1 MKKMIALLM
10 ALCLLMTAFGV
21 VAEET
26 RPVVQD
32 EKAPAIVL
40 KDVNGKKVAATIYDT
55 NGNVLAEL
63 LDDGSLQLTDVHHRE
78 SADDRL
84 GHAYDQLMHDVHFSD
99 VEAIDHDEKL
109 KKDINERISTT
120 ELNAYDLLTYE
131 VFDVMINSPEGA
143 ALLTDGAYVEF
154 TVELL
159 EGQTAPMLVKFSE
172 DGEHWKLLDSYTVD
186 GKQVTLRLE
195 KQGVVCFIKPYE
207 VVPGTSYTYT
217 YVEEVYGAYPST
229 SEIDQ
234 TIFTPSVSGKPAPEL
249 VPTITEDNQIVV
261 GYIYTTES
269 TEPIVLTQEDH
280 LLITPVSESAYVDD
294 VTIYEHLQWS
304 YDDILEAEEVQ
315 HIQTDLGA
323 QIDEQLAAGGFE
335 QTHADLVV
343 RDLFDVTYY
352 GDHVEQFY
360 NPETLVELTFEE
372 KELNFSDPLVVLHS
386 HDSINWHVVPIDQV
400 QVNDNDTVT
409 MKLDG
414 MGVVAFLVER
424 GEELPA
430 ADQAVSSPE

>member
-32 EKAPAIVL
+32 EKAPAVVL
-40 KDVNGKKVAATIYDT
+40 KDVNGKKVAATIYDA

-63 LDDGSLQLTDVHHRE
+63 LDDGSLLLTDVHHRE
-78 SADDRL
+78 TADERL
-84 GHAYDQLMHDVHFSD
+84 DHAYDQLMHDVHFSD

-109 KKDINERISTT
+109 KKDINERISTA

-131 VFDVMINSPEGA
+131 VFDVMINSPEVA
-143 ALLTDGAYVEF
+143 ALLTDGAYLEF

-159 EGQTAPMLVKFSE
+159 EEQAAPMLVMFSE
-172 DGEHWKLLDSYTVD
+172 DSERWKLLDSYTVD

-195 KQGVVCFIKPYE
+195 KQGVVGFIKPYE
-207 VVPGTSYTYT
+207 VVPGTSYT

-269 TEPIVLTQEDH
+269 TEPIVITQEDH
-280 LLITPVSESAYVDD
+280 MLITPVSESAYVGD
-294 VTIYEHLQWS
+294 VTIHEHLQWA
-304 YDDILEAEEVQ
+304 YDAILEAEEVQ
-315 HIQTDLGA
+315 NIQTDIGA

-360 NPETLVELTFEE
+360 NPEALIELTFEE
-372 KELNFSDPLVVLHS
+372 KELNPSDPLVVLHS
-386 HDSINWHVVPIDQV
+386 HDSINWHVVHADQV
-400 QVNDNDTVT
+400 QVNDNGTVT
-409 MKLDG
+409 LKLDG
-414 MGVVAFLVER
+414 LGAVAFLVER

-430 ADQAVSSPE
+430 PEQAVSSPE